1 MYTFSFSSFFHL
13 VVIVSVALC
22 SALNSCEDR
31 LIWSHGSNTTLCEKI
46 VCDVAGTNPSAAGL
60 LSSGSPAAPAYP
72 LSLETK
78 ARRLCACVY
87 VCPVLWFRSGDHRWC
102 CESSVTP
109 FLRSHN
115 CGVFR
120 LFCEVQKTVLLGHSD
135 IAICFFFF
143 FLIRELDWIRHTGLA
158 WNFCWLHANSCII
171 AIFSLFILFNSALS
185 CTCMYIYRSN
195 CSTLQLYRT
204 TKLLF
209 YTVSSFIFFFRSYKI
224 FFFSHQRTCFCC
236 CDCKILFTCFCDYW
250 QQLLWGDMLFR
261 VFLLHCYFLS
271 FIFVDCPPPFLL
283 SLVLCQ

>member
-1 MYTFSFSSFFHL
+1 MWPAPTRLPLVCYLLVAQQHPLTRSLWKRRHVDCVHVCTCAPYYDFA
-13 VVIVSVALC
+13 VVIIADAASHLWHLSFVRTTVVC
-22 SALNSCEDR
+22 FVYSA
-31 LIWSHGSNTTLCEKI
+31 KF
-46 VCDVAGTNPSAAGL
+46 
-60 LSSGSPAAPAYP
+60 
-72 LSLETK
+72 
-78 ARRLCACVY
+78 RRLCY
-87 VCPVLWFRSGDHRWC
+87 WDT
-102 CESSVTP
+102 VTSP
-109 FLRSHN
+109 F
-115 CGVFR
+115 
-120 LFCEVQKTVLLGHSD
+120 
-135 IAICFFFF
+135 AFFF